1 MLTRG
6 IPLALG
12 TLASGVLP
20 QRFCRARG
28 VRPARLV
35 AAQEEAVRGS
45 GRKPIRLRWPRVGAI
60 GYRTSGAVGHRHRA
74 CGATP
79 DGPVVAC
86 PSTRNVMD
94 RLDRNI
100 RFFGMDGQER
110 LRRLRIAIVGVGG
123 LGTHVAQQL
132 AYLGVGEVILIDD
145 EDLDE
150 TNKNRYVSAYFR
162 DPVPGSRKV
171 DLAERMVL
179 LIDPH
184 ISIIKVYRPLCS
196 EEAFREIVKADY
208 VFSCVDN
215 DGARLVLTEL
225 CAAYS
230 LPYFDLATEI
240 LAGPPLLYGGR
251 VCTAWKGDGCPIC
264 LDQLDLRE
272 AQKELETARARQDRV
287 RLYGLTKEESGVT
300 GPSVVSVNGVI
311 ASLAVTEFVAAA
323 TGLRAPNK
331 LLTYRGDLGRV
342 TVNTDK
348 PRRDC
353 YYCKEVYGL
362 RGAANLERYLTCR
375 PAQRTPVT
383 RVAPRTKPLG

>member
-1 MLTRG
+1 
-6 IPLALG
+6 
-12 TLASGVLP
+12 
-20 QRFCRARG
+20 
-28 VRPARLV
+28 
-35 AAQEEAVRGS
+35 
-45 GRKPIRLRWPRVGAI
+45 
-60 GYRTSGAVGHRHRA
+60 
-74 CGATP
+74 
-79 DGPVVAC
+79 
-86 PSTRNVMD
+86 MD

-100 RFFGMDGQER
+100 RFFGADGQER
-110 LRRLRIAIVGVGG
+110 LRRLRIAIVGIGG
-123 LGTHVAQQL
+123 LGTHVTQQL
-132 AYLGVGEVILIDD
+132 AYLGIGEIVLIDD

-184 ISIIKVYRPLCS
+184 ISIIKIYRPLCS
-196 EEAFREIVKADY
+196 KEAFREIVKADY
-208 VFSCVDN
+208 VFGCVDN

-240 LAGPPLLYGGR
+240 IDGPPLLYGGR
-251 VCTAWKGDGCPIC
+251 VCTAWKGDGCPVC

-272 AQKELETARARQDRV
+272 AQRDLETDGARQDRV
-287 RLYGLTKEESGVT
+287 KLYGLTKEETGAI

-311 ASLAVTEFVAAA
+311 ASLGVTEFMAAA
-323 TGLRAPNK
+323 TDIRAPNR

-342 TVNTDK
+342 TVSTDK
-348 PRRDC
+348 SRSDC

-362 RGAANLERYLTCR
+362 REAVEVQRYT
-375 PAQRTPVT
+375 T
-383 RVAPRTKPLG
+383 